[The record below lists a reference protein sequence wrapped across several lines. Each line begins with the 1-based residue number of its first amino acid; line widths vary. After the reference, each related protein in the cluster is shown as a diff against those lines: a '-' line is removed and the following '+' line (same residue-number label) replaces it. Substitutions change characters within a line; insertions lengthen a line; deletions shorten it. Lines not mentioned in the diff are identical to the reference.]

1 MMKTVFGSI
10 PQLINDNLTLF
21 SNVIEQFAGREELI
35 GVRSR
40 GASDRPFTVVD
51 ELEAQAMRK
60 FQRKQA
66 DLEAEL
72 QMTQQRLA
80 ALQKQ
85 KGAYERLILSKEQ
98 QDEIVKFRKA
108 QADTRKQ
115 LKKVRKDL
123 TAGIDSLGLTL
134 KCINIALIPSLVV
147 LFGLF
152 RGFMRKRG

>member
-1 MMKTVFGSI
+1 
-10 PQLINDNLTLF
+10 
-21 SNVIEQFAGREELI
+21 
-35 GVRSR
+35 
-40 GASDRPFTVVD
+40 
-51 ELEAQAMRK
+51 MRK
-60 FQRKQA
+60 WQRKQA

-72 QMTQQRLA
+72 QMTQQRLQ

-85 KGAYERLILSKEQ
+85 KGADERYILSKEQ

-115 LKKVRKDL
+115 LKNVRKEL

-134 KCINIALIPSLVV
+134 KCINIALIPALVV

>member
-1 MMKTVFGSI
+1 
-10 PQLINDNLTLF
+10 
-21 SNVIEQFAGREELI
+21 
-35 GVRSR
+35 
-40 GASDRPFTVVD
+40 
-51 ELEAQAMRK
+51 MRK

-85 KGAYERLILSKEQ
+85 KGGDERYILSKEQ

-108 QADTRKQ
+108 QADTRRE
-115 LKKVRKDL
+115 LKNVRKEL

-134 KCINIALIPSLVV
+134 KCINIALIPAFVV

>member
-1 MMKTVFGSI
+1 M
-10 PQLINDNLTLF
+10 
-21 SNVIEQFAGREELI
+21 EELI

-40 GASDRPFTVVD
+40 GGSDRPFAVVD
-51 ELEAQAMRK
+51 ALEADAMRK
-60 FQRKQA
+60 FQRRQA

-72 QMTQQRLA
+72 QVTQQRLA
-80 ALQKQ
+80 ALQKE
-85 KGAYERLILSKEQ
+85 KSAKDRYILSKEQ

-115 LKKVRKDL
+115 LKNVRKEL

-134 KCINIALIPSLVV
+134 KCINIALVPFLVV

-152 RGFMRKRG
+152 RGYLRKRG

>member
-1 MMKTVFGSI
+1 M
-10 PQLINDNLTLF
+10 
-21 SNVIEQFAGREELI
+21 IEQFAGREELI

-40 GASDRPFTVVD
+40 GASDRPFIVVN

-60 FQRKQA
+60 WQRKQA

-72 QMTQQRLA
+72 QMTQQRLQ

-85 KGAYERLILSKEQ
+85 KSGNERFVLSKEQ

-108 QADTRKQ
+108 QADTKKQ
-115 LKKVRKDL
+115 LKNVRKEL
-123 TAGIDSLGLTL
+123 TAGIDSLGTTL
-134 KCINIALIPSLVV
+134 KCINIALIPVLVV

-152 RGFMRKRG
+152 RGFVRKRG

>member
-1 MMKTVFGSI
+1 M
-10 PQLINDNLTLF
+10 
-21 SNVIEQFAGREELI
+21 IEQFAGREELI

-40 GASDRPFTVVD
+40 GASDRPFIVVN

-60 FQRKQA
+60 WQRKQA

-72 QMTQQRLA
+72 QMTQQRLQ

-85 KGAYERLILSKEQ
+85 KSGNERFVLSKEQ

-108 QADTRKQ
+108 QADTKKQ
-115 LKKVRKDL
+115 LKNVRKEL
-123 TAGIDSLGLTL
+123 TAGIDSLGTTL
-134 KCINIALIPSLVV
+134 KCINIALIPVLVV

-152 RGFMRKRG
+152 RGFIRKRG